1 MKVRYSKT
9 VSQQCRYYEVENIF
23 EYMVSVYLNG
33 NISAFTSF
41 FKEFEKEARK
51 DFIDYIFN
59 EVEPIYWTEILKAT
73 I

>member
-33 NISAFTSF
+33 NISAFTSL
-41 FKEFEKEARK
+41 FKELEKEARK

-59 EVEPIYWTEILKAT
+59 EVEPIYWTEILKVT

>member
-33 NISAFTSF
+33 NISAFTALS
-41 FKEFEKEARK
+41 KSLRRK
-51 DFIDYIFN
+51 HAK
-59 EVEPIYWTEILKAT
+59 TS
-73 I
+73 